1 MKNLEDMAGLV
12 TKKVEVALE
21 AISAMVTL
29 VMIMVAGQNLESH
42 LMVVTK
48 VKLLW
53 LSAENKTLV
62 MIMVAG
68 QNLENPNIPETG
80 EQRTKSSVGDEDC
93 CYAHCGS
100 PGRGLCV
107 NCSSG
112 RPSNGTREPVPC
124 AAATATKSSG
134 CGKKKKALSTTVFQ
148 DSLSHYLVT
157 LPIHLNK
164 TGDWLQWNRISLQCE
179 CHPSDSG

>member
-1 MKNLEDMAGLV
+1 MLCVSD
-12 TKKVEVALE
+12 
-21 AISAMVTL
+21 
-29 VMIMVAGQNLESH
+29 
-42 LMVVTK
+42 
-48 VKLLW
+48 
-53 LSAENKTLV
+53 
-62 MIMVAG
+62 
-68 QNLENPNIPETG
+68 PNIPETG

-134 CGKKKKALSTTVFQ
+134 CGKVGGAPSSSGAASRTHKVQLHQLLWTAW
-148 DSLSHYLVT
+148 
-157 LPIHLNK
+157 IHLLMIFARHQHQTIYITTNNTLKCLLLTVLCAVCCCISSVRTPFLLLLLITWLLITK
-164 TGDWLQWNRISLQCE
+164 TKRKKCWRRRTSC
-179 CHPSDSG
+179 S